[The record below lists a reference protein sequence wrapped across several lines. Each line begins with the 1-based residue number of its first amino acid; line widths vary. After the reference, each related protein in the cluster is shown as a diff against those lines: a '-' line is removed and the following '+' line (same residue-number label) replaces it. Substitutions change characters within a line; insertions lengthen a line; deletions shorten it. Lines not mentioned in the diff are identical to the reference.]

1 MKTDGYW
8 QNFSSQ
14 HKIFLSVLTFTLISG
29 YFSGDFFG
37 IFYLCVL
44 ATIIYTIIKI
54 TNSRVEKQKSSE
66 LSQEKMSEEARKTIL
81 LFNRP
86 VTGDW
91 LFWVFMVTLASSSL
105 SGLPNIL
112 NSSNG
117 FISGVFDILFLVIF
131 AWFPLI
137 PVIYIIRKLVHKRKK
152 P

>member
-8 QNFSSQ
+8 QNFSPQ
-14 HKIFLSVLTFTLISG
+14 HKIFLSFLTFTLISG

-37 IFYLCVL
+37 IFYFCVL

-66 LSQEKMSEEARKTIL
+66 LSQEKMSEEAGKTIL

-91 LFWVFMVTLASSSL
+91 LFWVFMVTLAFSSL
-105 SGLPNIL
+105 SGLPSIL

-137 PVIYIIRKLVHKRKK
+137 PFIYFIRKLVHKRKK

>member
-8 QNFSSQ
+8 QNFSAQ
-14 HKIFLSVLTFTLISG
+14 HKIFLSVLAFTLISG

-37 IFYLCVL
+37 IFYFCVL

-91 LFWVFMVTLASSSL
+91 LFWVFMVTLAFSSL
-105 SGLPNIL
+105 SSVPNVL
-112 NSSNG
+112 NSSNSV
-117 FISGVFDILFLVIF
+117 ISGVFDILFLVIF

-137 PVIYIIRKLVHKRKK
+137 PVTYFIRRLVRKRRKQ
-152 P
+152 